1 MHLHIRLHLLL
12 LLCGTA
18 AAAAPREKSFSLS
31 SPDGKISA
39 AILCGDNL
47 RYCVTADGDTIL
59 RPEQLSLALD
69 DGTVWGRMPRVTKAV
84 RSSSD
89 KIIPSP
95 FYKRAEVRDRF
106 NQLSLSFAGGYALD
120 LRAYDDG
127 VAYRWR
133 KLSGKPARVA
143 DEKAAFRFPD
153 DTEAFVPY
161 VRNRS
166 GKPMTFTQQFA
177 NSFENVYTHDRIS
190 KLDPARLIFLPIVA
204 ELPSGHRI
212 CITEADLESYPG
224 MYLNNPDG
232 GNTLRGVFA
241 PYPKTT
247 EIGGHNG
254 LQHMVTAAE
263 DYIART
269 DGARTFPWRAVIV
282 ARHDAE
288 LLDSDMTYKLA
299 SPSRIDDTSWIR
311 PGKVAWEWWNDWG
324 VYGVDFKS
332 GINTETYKHYIDFA
346 AEHGIEYV
354 ILDEGWSVHGK
365 CDLLQVVPEI
375 DLPRIVEYG
384 RAKNV
389 GIILWAGYAALDKDV
404 EGLCEH
410 YARMGIK
417 GFKVDFM
424 NRDDQPLVDFVYRIA
439 EAAARHRLLL
449 DLHGMYKPT
458 GLNRTYPNI
467 VNFEGVHGLET
478 VKWTPIDVADQV
490 VYDVTVPFI
499 RMVAGPMDYTQGAML
514 NGTRETFRVR
524 NSLPMSPGTR
534 CRQLAE
540 YVIFESPL
548 NMMCDS
554 PNNYRKEPECTR
566 FIASVPT
573 VWSQTLPLDGK
584 IGQFAA
590 IARRKGDSWW
600 IGALT
605 DWNPRSVDIDLSP
618 LNLHPGQY
626 RITIFRDG
634 PNADRYPNDFS
645 VDSLPLP
652 KNNILN
658 LQLAPGGGA
667 AIRIDPLTK

>member
-1 MHLHIRLHLLL
+1 M
-12 LLCGTA
+12 
-18 AAAAPREKSFSLS
+18 
-31 SPDGKISA
+31 
-39 AILCGDNL
+39 
-47 RYCVTADGDTIL
+47 
-59 RPEQLSLALD
+59 
-69 DGTVWGRMPRVTKAV
+69 
-84 RSSSD
+84 
-89 KIIPSP
+89 
-95 FYKRAEVRDRF
+95 
-106 NQLSLSFAGGYALD
+106 
-120 LRAYDDG
+120 
-127 VAYRWR
+127 
-133 KLSGKPARVA
+133 
-143 DEKAAFRFPD
+143 
-153 DTEAFVPY
+153 
-161 VRNRS
+161 
-166 GKPMTFTQQFA
+166 
-177 NSFENVYTHDRIS
+177 
-190 KLDPARLIFLPIVA
+190 
-204 ELPSGHRI
+204 
-212 CITEADLESYPG
+212 
-224 MYLNNPDG
+224 
-232 GNTLRGVFA
+232 
-241 PYPKTT
+241 
-247 EIGGHNG
+247 
-254 LQHMVTAAE
+254 
-263 DYIART
+263 
-269 DGARTFPWRAVIV
+269 
-282 ARHDAE
+282 
-288 LLDSDMTYKLA
+288 
-299 SPSRIDDTSWIR
+299 
-311 PGKVAWEWWNDWG
+311 
-324 VYGVDFKS
+324 
-332 GINTETYKHYIDFA
+332 
-346 AEHGIEYV
+346 
-354 ILDEGWSVHGK
+354 
-365 CDLLQVVPEI
+365 
-375 DLPRIVEYG
+375 
-384 RAKNV
+384 

-439 EAAARHRLLL
+439 EAAAQHRLLL

-605 DWNPRSVDIDLSP
+605 DWNPRTVDIDLSP
-618 LNLHPGQY
+618 LNLAPGQY